1 MHLKNRE
8 RESHYYY
15 FVVHLLGF
23 ILVGKFF
30 RRAERMVRLDER
42 KGNKVLISIST
53 QLYIVFAFF
62 GDLFFTES
70 CSFGRGL
77 SAMTSQVKE
86 RTESVGWLRMVP
98 FLNGLDQI
106 LFICNNCIM

>member
-1 MHLKNRE
+1 M
-8 RESHYYY
+8 
-15 FVVHLLGF
+15 VHLLGF

-30 RRAERMVRLDER
+30 REGERIVGLDER

-53 QLYIVFAFF
+53 QLYVVLPFF
-62 GDLFFTES
+62 CDLFFTES

>member
-1 MHLKNRE
+1 M
-8 RESHYYY
+8 
-15 FVVHLLGF
+15 VHLLGF
-23 ILVGKFF
+23 ILVGKYF
-30 RRAERMVRLDER
+30 RKAERIVGSDER

-62 GDLFFTES
+62 CDLFFTES

-77 SAMTSQVKE
+77 SAMTSQVKGQ
-86 RTESVGWLRMVP
+86 TEPVGWLRMVP

-106 LFICNNCIM
+106 LFICNNCNCKGIQDSLGFWI